1 MKGYILHFEAAITSA
16 VGRFGAELA
25 PQSRVLDAGAGEGQ
39 YAHYFAGHRYV
50 GVDLGVGD
58 AAWDYGGLSAV
69 ADLRALP
76 FPDGTFDG
84 VLNVV
89 TLEHVT
95 DPPGVVRELARV
107 LAAGGRLL
115 LIVPHEWEVHQ
126 HPHDYFRYT
135 RFGCQ
140 LLLEGAGLRIDSIR
154 PVGGYFRLLSRRLL
168 SGYKFFPAPLSWL
181 WLAVVALPALL
192 LPWLDGLDRQA
203 DYTLGY
209 ICHAHKEAKS
219 GYADGYAETP

>member
-1 MKGYILHFEAAITSA
+1 MRAYVLHFEAAIA
-16 VGRFGAELA
+16 AEAEGFAAALA
-25 PQSRVLDAGAGEGQ
+25 PGSRVLDAGAGEGQ
-39 YAHYFAGHRYV
+39 YAGRFAGHRYV

-58 AAWDYGGLSAV
+58 AAWDYRGLHAI

-76 FPDGTFDG
+76 FPDGAFAG
-84 VLNVV
+84 ALNVV

-95 DPPGVVRELARV
+95 DPQAVVSELARV
-107 LAAGGRLL
+107 LAPGGQLL

-135 RFGCQ
+135 RFGCG
-140 LLLEGAGLRIDSIR
+140 LLLERAGLAIDSIV

-168 SGYKFFPAPLSWL
+168 SGYKFFPPPLSWF
-181 WLAVVALPALL
+181 WLMVVAGPALL
-192 LPWLDGLDRQA
+192 LPLLDGLDRQA

-209 ICHAHKEAKS
+209 ICRAHKEAKS

>member
-1 MKGYILHFEAAITSA
+1 MRGYVLHFEAAIAGA
-16 VGRFGAELA
+16 VAAFAEGFE
-25 PQSRVLDAGAGEGQ
+25 PGSRVLDAGAGEGQ
-39 YAHYFAGHRYV
+39 YAPRFAGHRYV

-58 AAWDYGGLSAV
+58 ARWDYKRLHAI

-76 FPDGTFDG
+76 FPEGVFAG
-84 VLNVV
+84 VLNIV

-95 DPPGVVRELARV
+95 EPQVVVREMARV

-140 LLLEGAGLRIDSIR
+140 LLLERAGLTVDSIR

-181 WLAVVALPALL
+181 WLAAVAAPALL
-192 LPWLDGLDRQA
+192 LPWLDGLDRRS

-209 ICHAHKEAKS
+209 ICHAHKEPQS

>member
-1 MKGYILHFEAAITSA
+1 MKAYVLHFEAAIASA
-16 VGRFGAELA
+16 VDRFAAALA
-25 PQSRVLDAGAGEGQ
+25 PGSRVLDAGAGEGQ
-39 YAHYFAGHRYV
+39 YAGHFTAHRYV

-58 AAWDYGGLSAV
+58 AHWDYRRLHAI

-76 FPDGTFDG
+76 FPDGSFAAA
-84 VLNVV
+84 LNIV

-95 DPPGVVRELARV
+95 DPQAVVSEMARV
-107 LAAGGRLL
+107 LAPSGRLL

-135 RFGCQ
+135 RFGCR
-140 LLLEGAGLRIDSIR
+140 LLLERAGLTIDSIQ

-168 SGYKFFPAPLSWL
+168 SGYKFFPPPLSWL
-181 WLAVVALPALL
+181 WLAAVAVPALL
-192 LPWLDGLDRQA
+192 LPLLDKFDRQA

-209 ICHAHKEAKS
+209 ICHAHKDPKS

>member
-1 MKGYILHFEAAITSA
+1 MKDYVLHFEGAILRAVQRFAAA
-16 VGRFGAELA
+16 VEPG
-25 PQSRVLDAGAGEGQ
+25 QRVLDAGAGEGQ
-39 YAHYFAGHRYV
+39 YAGHFAGHRYV

-58 AAWDYGGLSAV
+58 AKWDYRRLDAV

-76 FPDGTFDG
+76 FPEG
-84 VLNVV
+84 VFAGALNVV

-95 DPPGVVRELARV
+95 DPQLVVAELARV
-107 LAAGGRLL
+107 LAPGGRLL

-135 RFGCQ
+135 KFGCR
-140 LLLEGAGLRIDSIR
+140 LLLERAGLRIESIE

-181 WLAVVALPALL
+181 WLAAVAVPALL
-192 LPWLDGLDRQA
+192 LPLLDGLDRQA

-209 ICHAHKEAKS
+209 ICLAHKERKS
-219 GYADGYAETP
+219 GYAVGYAETP

>member
-1 MKGYILHFEAAITSA
+1 MKGYVLHFEAAIASA
-16 VGRFGAELA
+16 VGRLA
-25 PQSRVLDAGAGEGQ
+25 ATLEPGSRVLDAGAGEGQ
-39 YAHYFAGHRYV
+39 YAGHFGGHRYV
-50 GVDLGVGD
+50 GVDLGIGD
-58 AAWDYGGLSAV
+58 TRWDYRRLDAI

-76 FPDGTFDG
+76 FPDGAFAG
-84 VLNVV
+84 ALNVV

-95 DPPGVVRELARV
+95 DPEQVVREMARV
-107 LAAGGRLL
+107 LAPGGRLL

-135 RFGCQ
+135 KFGCR
-140 LLLEGAGLRIDSIR
+140 LLLERAGLAVDSIA

-181 WLAVVALPALL
+181 WLVVVAGPGLL
-192 LPWLDGLDRQA
+192 LPLLDGLDRQA

-209 ICHAHKEAKS
+209 ICLAHKEAKS
-219 GYADGYAETP
+219 GYAVGYAETP